1 MLKDIVLHSVKGMTI
16 ILVSYQ
22 VTLPLE
28 TRRYVIDS
36 TLKFTTREKIRK
48 LGLINYVEVK
58 HSSHDTFEL
67 ADNAVT
73 CALRV
78 DEIEKS
84 FEQLDSES
92 IGYCV
97 LGTFSTRI
105 VERSSEVFT
114 VAVSNDITRLPLE
127 LIRGGRSDKILLS
140 I

>member
-1 MLKDIVLHSVKGMTI
+1 MTI

-28 TRRYVIDS
+28 TRRYGIHS

-48 LGLINYVEVK
+48 LGLINYVEAK

-67 ADNAVT
+67 ADNAIT
-73 CALRV
+73 CVLRV

-97 LGTFSTRI
+97 LGTFSTRM
-105 VERSSEVFT
+105 VERSSELFIV
-114 VAVSNDITRLPLE
+114 VVSNDITRLPLKPAC
-127 LIRGGRSDKILLS
+127 GGRSDKILFVDLTY
-140 I
+140 